1 MPSLT
6 LTLNLC
12 SSQESGLQ
20 GHKSERASPDLL
32 LAIAFRRVGP
42 APHLGNAVELA
53 LMAKATVSCLKA

>member
-42 APHLGNAVELA
+42 APHLGSRVEMA
-53 LMAKATVSCLKA
+53 LVVETAG